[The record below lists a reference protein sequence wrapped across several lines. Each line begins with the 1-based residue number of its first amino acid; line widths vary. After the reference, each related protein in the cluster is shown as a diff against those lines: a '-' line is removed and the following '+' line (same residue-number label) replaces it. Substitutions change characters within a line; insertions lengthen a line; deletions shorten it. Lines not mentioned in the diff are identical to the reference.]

1 MLQRREVHKKFVG
14 SFLVFAT
21 ASLDQF
27 NHRETNNVN
36 ISICPFTDACKPS
49 SKQSRNNICYIYIH
63 MCASSKVSLELKIS
77 PANLCGDGFWSGF
90 PLLESLLGLWPVVSD
105 HHGAIT
111 ISNLLTCLYMRIWT
125 LYAHIHTYIVIKEV
139 CDMWSYETK
148 QPNNFIFLACLCKQ
162 QRRCFRSQAAGE
174 PVNLLNTPILGGQ
187 NTSVALCAAQ
197 RHPINP
203 PNPRFPFVGVT
214 WTCNMNLPPCKR
226 DPRESSNGT
235 PAAFHHA
242 SNHLKPNMNTVDRSS
257 GNRYNI
263 IHKQYNS
270 WAMLSHRAQSSR
282 LN

>member
-1 MLQRREVHKKFVG
+1 
-14 SFLVFAT
+14 
-21 ASLDQF
+21 
-27 NHRETNNVN
+27 
-36 ISICPFTDACKPS
+36 
-49 SKQSRNNICYIYIH
+49 

-125 LYAHIHTYIVIKEV
+125 LYAHIHTYIVTKEV

>member
-27 NHRETNNVN
+27 NHRETNNIS

-49 SKQSRNNICYIYIH
+49 SKQSRNDICYIYIH

-77 PANLCGDGFWSGF
+77 PSNLCGDGFWSEF

-125 LYAHIHTYIVIKEV
+125 LYAHIHTYIVTKDV

-148 QPNNFIFLACLCKQ
+148 QPNNFICLACLCKQ

-187 NTSVALCAAQ
+187 N
-197 RHPINP
+197 
-203 PNPRFPFVGVT
+203 
-214 WTCNMNLPPCKR
+214 
-226 DPRESSNGT
+226 GT
-235 PAAFHHA
+235 KTP
-242 SNHLKPNMNTVDRSS
+242 
-257 GNRYNI
+257 Y
-263 IHKQYNS
+263 
-270 WAMLSHRAQSSR
+270 QSSKPTFPLRGCNLDMQHELAAVQKGSKGIFQWHPSR
-282 LN
+282 LSPCLKSFETQHEHSGQIFRQQV